1 VNEAAPSSASAEAG
15 ERRRIAKHAGIV
27 ALGTLASRALGLVRD
42 QTIAAVFSRAA
53 TDAFFVA
60 FTIPNVLRQLLGEGA
75 VQNAV
80 LPVLVKLRE
89 QDGED
94 AARRFFRAARGVSL
108 LSLVAATALGIGFA
122 PALVD
127 LFAGG
132 YAGVP
137 GQLERT
143 VLLTRWV
150 FPYILCMGTAALGA
164 AALNTHQRF
173 VATSFAPGL
182 LNLSFIALALVLP
195 GWLGA
200 HGYERDLALAAG
212 ALLGGVLQVIAQW
225 PSLRAIGYFERPMLL
240 LRDPG
245 VREVG
250 RRMTPLLFGM
260 GVYYVDVVVA
270 RRFLSGLGLGAQS
283 YFGWAMRLCDFPQ
296 GIFVMALQAA
306 TLPSLARLAARSDS
320 AELGRTFAFGMRLA
334 LFVAIP
340 ATALFVGLAEPL
352 VVLLFQRGEFGA
364 DSARETA
371 RALVAQ
377 GSGVWLV
384 AAVRQL
390 LSMYYAVGDTR
401 TPVLVAAT
409 DLGAFVV
416 LSLVLRGP
424 LGHIGIGWAVTGASA
439 VQAALL
445 WALLARKM
453 PTILGQGVATSVL
466 RVCIASAFA
475 VVAGRRVAHAL
486 IAPEGAG
493 GLERALPGVA
503 GGAAFVACFLA
514 VALLV
519 RSPELLVLVREVARR
534 VRRSRKAGGSP

>member
-1 VNEAAPSSASAEAG
+1 VNETAPAAASAPTGEAG
-15 ERRRIAKHAGIV
+15 ERRKIAKRAGIV
-27 ALGTLASRALGLVRD
+27 GLGTLASRALGLLRD
-42 QTIAAVFSRAA
+42 QTIAAVFPRAV

-89 QDGED
+89 QSGED

-108 LSLVAATALGIGFA
+108 LALLAVTALGVGFA
-122 PALVD
+122 PALVH

-132 YAGVP
+132 YADLP
-137 GQLERT
+137 GQFERT

-164 AALNTHQRF
+164 AALNTHHRF

-182 LNLSFIALALVLP
+182 LNLSFIAFALLLP
-195 GWLGA
+195 SWLGA
-200 HGYERDLALAAG
+200 RGYQTDLALAAG
-212 ALLGGVLQVIAQW
+212 ALLGGVLQVVAQW
-225 PSLRAIGYFERPMLL
+225 PSLRAIGYLQRPTLA

-250 RRMTPLLFGM
+250 RRMIPLLFGM
-260 GVYYVDVVVA
+260 GVYYVDVVIA
-270 RRFLSGLGLGAQS
+270 RRFLSELGLGAQS

-306 TLPSLARLAARSDS
+306 TLPSLARLAARGDR

-352 VVLLFQRGEFGA
+352 VVLLFQRGEFGS

-377 GSGVWLV
+377 GAGVWLV

-390 LSMYYAVGDTR
+390 LSMYYALGDTR

-416 LSLVLRGP
+416 LSLLLRGP
-424 LGHIGIGWAVTGASA
+424 LGHVGIGWAVTGASA
-439 VQAALL
+439 VQALLL
-445 WALLARKM
+445 WVLLVQKM
-453 PTILGQGVATSVL
+453 PSIVGQGIFTSVL
-466 RVCIASAFA
+466 RVFVASSFA
-475 VVAGRRVAHAL
+475 VFAGRWAVRATVA
-486 IAPEGAG
+486 PDGAG
-493 GLERALPGVA
+493 ALERALPGVA
-503 GGAAFVACFLA
+503 GGMVFVACFVA
-514 VALLV
+514 VAYLV
-519 RSPELLVLVREVARR
+519 RSPELLTLTREITRR
-534 VRRSRKAGGSP
+534 VGRGKPQS

>member
-1 VNEAAPSSASAEAG
+1 VNEPATAASSAEAG
-15 ERRRIAKHAGIV
+15 ERRKIAKHAGIV
-27 ALGTLASRALGLVRD
+27 GLGTLASRALGLVRD
-42 QTIAAVFSRAA
+42 QAIAAVFSRAV

-75 VQNAV
+75 VWNAV

-89 QDGED
+89 DEGED
-94 AARRFFRAARGVSL
+94 VARRFFRAVRGVSL
-108 LSLVAATALGIGFA
+108 LALVATTALGIGFA

-127 LFAGG
+127 LFASG

-182 LNLSFIALALVLP
+182 LNLSFIVLALVLP

-200 HGYERDLALAAG
+200 HGYETSLALAAG
-212 ALLGGVLQVIAQW
+212 ALLGGVLQVVAQW
-225 PSLRAIGYFERPMLL
+225 PSLRAIGYLERPSFAFG
-240 LRDPG
+240 DPG
-245 VREVG
+245 LREVG
-250 RRMTPLLFGM
+250 RRMVPLLFGM
-260 GVYYVDVVVA
+260 GVYYVDVVIA

-306 TLPSLARLAARSDS
+306 TLPNLSRLAARGDR

-352 VVLLFQRGEFGA
+352 VVLLFQRGEFGG

-377 GSGVWLV
+377 GTGVWLV
-384 AAVRQL
+384 AVVRQL
-390 LSMYYAVGDTR
+390 LSMYYALGDTR

-416 LSLVLRGP
+416 LSLLLRGP
-424 LGHIGIGWAVTGASA
+424 LGHVGIGWAVTGASA
-439 VQAALL
+439 VQALLL
-445 WALLARKM
+445 WVLLARKM
-453 PTILGQGVATSVL
+453 PTIAGQGILGSVL
-466 RVCIASAFA
+466 RVFVASSFA
-475 VVAGRRVAHAL
+475 VFAGRWAARAVT
-486 IAPEGAG
+486 APDGAG

-503 GGAAFVACFLA
+503 GGAAFVACFA
-514 VALLV
+514 VVAFFV
-519 RSPELLVLVREVARR
+519 RSPELLVLTRELTRR
-534 VRRSRKAGGSP
+534 VRRSKS